1 MSLSR
6 ELTPSPL
13 TLMILCSHLSVCCFL
28 YFYKLSSFVSFRLSA
43 PTYSLRTCARIKG

>member
-6 ELTPSPL
+6 ELTSSSL
-13 TLMILCSHLSVCCFL
+13 TLMLLCSHLSVCFL
-28 YFYKLSSFVSFRLSA
+28 CFYKLSSFVSFRLSA